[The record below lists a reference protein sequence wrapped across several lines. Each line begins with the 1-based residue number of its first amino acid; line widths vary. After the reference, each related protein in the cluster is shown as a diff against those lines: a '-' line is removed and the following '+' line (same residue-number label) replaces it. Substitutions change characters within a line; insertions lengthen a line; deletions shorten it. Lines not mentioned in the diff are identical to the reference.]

1 MRFEKR
7 DWWVALAFGTAA
19 LALRIP
25 LRCEYG
31 YYWDGLQFA
40 LAIEKFD
47 MPAGLPHPPGFFLYI
62 MFGRLLNLLVGE
74 PHTTLLWINIV
85 GGALLAGATYLL
97 GTALFGRRCGLFT
110 GIIMTT
116 SPLTWFYSEFALTTI
131 PDSLLVV
138 LLALVCWRVIQEGG
152 NWRQVILL
160 SVLMAVIGGVRSQ
173 TAPGMLPL
181 WLYTFWRMREA
192 RGRKLLVA
200 AILVGV
206 LGLIWIV
213 PMLQMTGGLGP
224 YLELIRTK
232 SRFDTPYKLMGG
244 GWPALA
250 ENVAII
256 VSSLLLALLLAG
268 VLAVAELGRF
278 VWRVPAE
285 QRFSA
290 YRRNAEPLRFL
301 ALWVV
306 PQLLFGTVVM
316 YTYAPGYILSYFPAI
331 AVLVAVGVAELTER
345 IRARDW
351 AVAAAIAAVN
361 AWVYLCEPA
370 SMRKMPR
377 LLMSEPEIRQQSRQ
391 LAAWFQTIR
400 ERYRPGEVQIWH
412 SGQWYLWGVRHFQY
426 YLPEYENWLLTPDP
440 ALAPPRDKLF
450 WRTKNRQTEFVA
462 AAPRADDRPV
472 ILVVPPGGQLQAF
485 AGFCD
490 IGRAVEIPV
499 ANGVSLYEVRP
510 RE

>member
-1 MRFEKR
+1 
-7 DWWVALAFGTAA
+7 
-19 LALRIP
+19 
-25 LRCEYG
+25 
-31 YYWDGLQFA
+31 
-40 LAIEKFD
+40 
-47 MPAGLPHPPGFFLYI
+47 
-62 MFGRLLNLLVGE
+62 
-74 PHTTLLWINIV
+74 
-85 GGALLAGATYLL
+85 
-97 GTALFGRRCGLFT
+97 
-110 GIIMTT
+110 
-116 SPLTWFYSEFALTTI
+116 
-131 PDSLLVV
+131 
-138 LLALVCWRVIQEGG
+138 
-152 NWRQVILL
+152 
-160 SVLMAVIGGVRSQ
+160 
-173 TAPGMLPL
+173 
-181 WLYTFWRMREA
+181 
-192 RGRKLLVA
+192 
-200 AILVGV
+200 
-206 LGLIWIV
+206 
-213 PMLQMTGGLGP
+213 MLQMTGGLGP

-232 SRFDTPYKLMGG
+232 SRFDTPYKLFGG

-256 VSSLLLALLLAG
+256 VGSLLLALLLAG
-268 VLAVAELGRF
+268 VLAVAQRFRF
-278 VWRVPAE
+278 VRKAPAE
-285 QRFSA
+285 QRFLA
-290 YRRNAEPLRFL
+290 YRRNAEPLRYL
-301 ALWVV
+301 ALWAV